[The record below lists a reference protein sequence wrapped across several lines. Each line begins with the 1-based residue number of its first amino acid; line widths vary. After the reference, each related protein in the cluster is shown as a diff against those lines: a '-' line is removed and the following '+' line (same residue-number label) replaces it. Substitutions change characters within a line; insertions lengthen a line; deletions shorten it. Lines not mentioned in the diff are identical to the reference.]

1 MCLQPFQV
9 FHVIMRKIAST
20 EDVKYVVR
28 HRSLKKVK
36 LEACGSI
43 PHPQAPA
50 DGQMPGFCRGMLRF
64 RIGRRQRLP
73 ATNRL
78 DIWKVKV
85 LAENSF

>member
-1 MCLQPFQV
+1 MYLKPFQV
-9 FHVIMRKIAST
+9 FHLIMRKIAST

-36 LEACGSI
+36 LEACCSNSPPPGTS
-43 PHPQAPA
+43 
-50 DGQMPGFCRGMLRF
+50 DGQMPGFCRGMATF

-73 ATNRL
+73 ATNRR

-85 LAENSF
+85 LAENSL